1 MLGVVVAL
9 LVLGVLLLLLE
20 VVFVPG
26 TTIVG
31 VGGVILLVIGVHL
44 AYDTIGEV
52 AGHLSIASALL
63 AILLSLG
70 FLLKG
75 RTWERMAL
83 ESQLTERVD
92 ANDKQKVVVGDMG
105 VADSRLNP
113 VGKAVFG
120 ENVLKVHSNEGFI
133 SEGTAIEVTHVA
145 DGRISV
151 RKIVDDV
158 TDTIA

>member
-1 MLGVVVAL
+1 MLAAVIAL
-9 LVLGVLLLLLE
+9 LVLGVLLLLIE
-20 VVFVPG
+20 VIFVPG

-31 VGGVILLVIGVHL
+31 IGGVILLIIGVYL

-70 FLLKG
+70 VLLKG

-83 ESQLTERVD
+83 DSRLTERVD
-92 ANDKQKVVVGDMG
+92 PGAGQTLAVGQRG
-105 VADSRLNP
+105 VTESRLNP

-120 ENVLKVHSNEGFI
+120 DQVVEVHSSGAFI
-133 SEGTAIEVTHVA
+133 GEATPIEVAHVSA
-145 DGRISV
+145 GRIIV

-158 TDTIA
+158 PETIA

>member
-1 MLGVVVAL
+1 MLTAVITL
-9 LVLGVLLLLLE
+9 LILGVLLLLIE
-20 VVFVPG
+20 VIFVPG

-31 VGGVILLVIGVHL
+31 IGGVILLVIGVYL

-70 FLLKG
+70 VLLKG

-83 ESQLTERVD
+83 DSQLNEHVD
-92 ANDKQKVVVGDMG
+92 SRTGPVVAVGDLG
-105 VADSRLNP
+105 VTDSRLNP
-113 VGKAVFG
+113 VGKAIFG
-120 ENVLKVHSNEGFI
+120 ENVLEVHSSGAFI
-133 SEGTAIEVTHVA
+133 DEGTSVEVTHVST
-145 DGRISV
+145 GRISV

-158 TDTIA
+158 TEAIA